1 MLTGPSESSAR
12 PTYQPLRAHVLE
24 GRVLDGGDI
33 GCNTP
38 QELAEAICG
47 RPIVACGIDIRR
59 N

>member
-33 GCNTP
+33 GCKAP
-38 QELAEAICG
+38 EGLAETFYARKIAI
-47 RPIVACGIDIRR
+47 
-59 N
+59 